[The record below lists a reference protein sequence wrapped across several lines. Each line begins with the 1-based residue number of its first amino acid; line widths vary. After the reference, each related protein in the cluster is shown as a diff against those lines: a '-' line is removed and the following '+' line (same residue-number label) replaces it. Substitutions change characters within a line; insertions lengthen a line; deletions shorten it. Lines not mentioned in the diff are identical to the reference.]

1 MANNKSRKSKKDQ
14 EEIVKI
20 FNVDPSN
27 FFDIYSWIDTLGSL
41 PKTTVSQKKSS
52 YSTAQIVYDITAPEG
67 IVILNENKD
76 SGGIAVHQFSAFG
89 SSTSSDSA
97 STSDKVLEKRYE
109 GFRFSATASQTV
121 KSLILRLKR
130 SANITN
136 NSNSIKLLLY
146 SDNNGTPDQ
155 LLSSSSN
162 QILFSQLGTSYAEFE
177 FDITS
182 DIIISNSYWFVLDI
196 PTYPLT
202 SDNAFISLAYVS
214 DSSLYSTSP
223 DSLTW
228 TKSAGR
234 AFYKITGENTDSLS
248 DTTVAVDLLDN
259 PVRPAV
265 SFGGSENES
274 SYELIGYGNVNYL
287 TKYFEL
293 TNGVYPEVSSIV
305 VGATASKAKQY
316 SIEIKT
322 SPTDTWKS
330 VYRTIADEYST
341 DFLKYTFSTPVRL
354 SNIRMSYRGDYYT
367 SSNTGSFTLAGQDS
381 LSDIESFQ
389 ASHYTDFRDAID
401 FPNASTDGWVSFT
414 EGISTFNWDFVNE
427 SRVWTKQ
434 TNTSASPLTEVIAY
448 GSKLIIASGNKFY
461 KYSENQLSL
470 VQSLASTV
478 TITCITL
485 HKGSLYA
492 GTSNGLVYYSS
503 SGESW
508 VIINPPVSSL
518 DLTPVPLQPIKSLG
532 SYRGLLWIGTSRTST
547 LDSAIYSW
555 DDTSFSKVKT
565 FSSRDILSLSSG
577 NNNLYVATG
586 GRLDYME
593 SAIYKYNGKDWSLI
607 LDTEDD
613 RLDCLYYSS
622 NLSLLFA
629 ATSNGNIWTYDN
641 TTFTKIFET
650 DNTGFFDIYED
661 ISGTY
666 VWFAG
671 DKTVV
676 TYKKSDKSFGSL
688 SYPSSI
694 QSGLAATY
702 RSSDIINYKSFDYE
716 VSRNDKFESD
726 FNFTNLDTSNPLS
739 ATSYY
744 NVVYT
749 GYINPVSTNVYDI
762 KLSTNTGVRVYL
774 NDELFIDSW
783 TNKTVSADVIDIFN
797 FTLNTKVKIE
807 VRSFID
813 TVSTPAISLLWR
825 ISGVGSYVTIP
836 SSVFTRPGD
845 VYGVSKYSTSLYTV
859 NKDGNVYLL
868 DDSNLNTT
876 DRNIYVRLKDKAGNY
891 HGSPVYTGVYN
902 FYQDSDHIKD
912 NIGIG
917 TQTVNGTAISD
928 GKIYQIGED
937 KQIKSL
943 FVAKTSEALYSPD
956 RVVRATGTYEVLP
969 QYIATLT
976 RWDTLTLLTSTP
988 AGTTAIEGLD
998 SGTEV
1003 KIYIRSGNSRDE
1015 CLAADWGVP
1024 FSYGTIGN
1032 STNAGLNTSTFNI
1045 STVPGKWIQY
1055 KIELVSAT
1063 NNLSPEVR
1071 AVTISYVAA
1080 DSSYFFTKVFD
1091 TSAETA
1097 DAILPEFRRGL
1108 LTSNQIPNGG
1118 NLVYGYT
1125 IDTDPSVTFDF
1136 TRYTIIEPNRVFEM
1150 PTTSSKIRIGIL
1162 FVSVGVNPAIV
1173 NDFAVQFDLGESDL
1187 KLMD

>member
-305 VGATASKAKQY
+305 VGATASKGKQY